1 MVAVAGTDAIIGT
14 PRHAIGVVPL
24 APPCLASSNRVMNG
38 KDMTVT
44 NMDEGTRL
52 VPRPM
57 MSEIDTFGLTDRGRV
72 RPTNNDHFLIASFH
86 RKLRVHHTSIPD
98 GIGDVETE
106 SRGFLLLVAD
116 GVGGLSSAGHGS
128 ALALS
133 TLAQHLL
140 HATEICSELVL
151 TQQEKSSD
159 ELRDAVMQA
168 HAALVAMQKESGGK
182 PATTLTMYAA
192 FWPRAFIVHVG
203 DSRMYRYRDG
213 VLTRFTSDQTYEQ
226 LMLESGAIKPG
237 SPEASRL
244 KHVLWSAVGNDEVVP
259 QIVYTDITRRD
270 VTLVCSDGLT
280 KHVSDDEIRDRLAR
294 DESSEESVRALVGL
308 ALERGGTDN
317 VTAIVGKIRAKS
329 TPT

>member
-1 MVAVAGTDAIIGT
+1 MSAED
-14 PRHAIGVVPL
+14 L
-24 APPCLASSNRVMNG
+24 
-38 KDMTVT
+38 TVRDI
-44 NMDEGTRL
+44 DEGSVL

-86 RKLRVHHTSIPD
+86 RTLRVHYTSIPH
-98 GIGDVETE
+98 GLGDVETA
-106 SRGFLLLVAD
+106 SRGYLLLVAD
-116 GVGGLSSAGHGS
+116 GVGGLTSAGDGS

-151 TQQEKSSD
+151 TQQEKSST

-168 HAALVAMQKESGGK
+168 HAALVAMQKESGGR
-182 PATTLTMYAA
+182 PATTLTMWAA

-213 VLTRFTSDQTYEQ
+213 ELTRFTSDQTYEQ

-237 SPEASRL
+237 SPEAARL

-259 QIVYTDITRRD
+259 QIVYTDVTRRD
-270 VTLVCSDGLT
+270 VTLLCSDGLT
-280 KHVSDDEIRDRLAR
+280 KHVTDDEIRERLAR
-294 DESSEESVRALVGL
+294 DESAEENVRGLVNL

-317 VTAIVGKIRAKS
+317 VTALVGKVRPKI
-329 TPT
+329 TPASVDAVR

>member
-1 MVAVAGTDAIIGT
+1 MHLPG
-14 PRHAIGVVPL
+14 H
-24 APPCLASSNRVMNG
+24 SNKVMSG
-38 KDMTVT
+38 KDGTVST
-44 NMDEGTRL
+44 ADETRV
-52 VPRPM
+52 VPRPA
-57 MSEIDTFGLTDRGRV
+57 MSEIDTFGMTDRGRV

-86 RKLRVHHTSIPD
+86 RNLRVHHTSIPG
-98 GIGDVETE
+98 GIGLQETE

-116 GVGGLSSAGHGS
+116 GVGGLSSAGEGS

-133 TLAQHLL
+133 TLAGHLL

-151 TQQEKSSD
+151 THQEKSSA

-168 HAALVAMQKESGGK
+168 HTALVDMGKEGRGK
-182 PATTLTMYAA
+182 PATTLTMFAA

-203 DSRMYRYRDG
+203 DSRLYRLRDG
-213 VLTRFTSDQTYEQ
+213 ELTRFTSDQTYEQ

-244 KHVLWSAVGNDEVVP
+244 KHVLWSAVGNTEVVP
-259 QIVYTDITRRD
+259 QITLTDLTRRD

-280 KHVSDDEIRDRLAR
+280 KHVRDEEIRERLGR
-294 DESSEESVRALVGL
+294 DESSEETVRALIGL

-317 VTAIVGKIRAKS
+317 VTAVVGRVRARS
-329 TPT
+329 TPARDAGSQRFGPNPMAPDQ